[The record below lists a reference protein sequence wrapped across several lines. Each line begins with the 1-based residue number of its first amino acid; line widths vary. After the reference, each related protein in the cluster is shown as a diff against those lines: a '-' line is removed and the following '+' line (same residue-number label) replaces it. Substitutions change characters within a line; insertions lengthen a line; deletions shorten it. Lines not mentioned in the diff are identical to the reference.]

1 MRRSRALLAVAA
13 VVTAV
18 AGVAP
23 GVPAADAGTPP
34 VAVIVSDVGGD
45 GSSARAAVE
54 RSGGVVTGSLD
65 IVDGFT
71 ATVPSARLAALRG
84 TPGIGRVSVDRSVD
98 VQGVLDGNGMAR
110 SVYREATG
118 AASLAS
124 GGLSGRGVTVALIDT
139 GVADLPDLAGRV
151 RPVTDPVTGR
161 TSRCVDLSGEGH
173 CGDSYGHG
181 TFMAGIIAGDGS
193 ASGGRYA
200 GMAPGAQ
207 LVSLKVA
214 GADGSSD
221 VSKVLAAIQWV
232 VENRERHG
240 IRVLNL
246 SLGTDSRQ
254 SWRVDPFNYAVERAW
269 DAGIVVVVAASNR
282 GPSAGSIAKPGD
294 DPWVVTVG
302 AVDDRGTPAAA
313 DDRLPDFSSRG
324 PTADGLSKPD
334 VVAPG
339 AHLVSLDAPGSAVS
353 EAVPSTLA
361 PPYRRGTGTSMA
373 AAAVSGGVA
382 LLLEH
387 HQGWTPDDVKA
398 ALRSTARSTASPD
411 QHDVGAGAVDLAAAA
426 GARGAGPVADRS
438 HSSGL
443 GSLDASRGNVKVRTD
458 GILGTVL
465 DGSLTAQM
473 ILWDPVGFTTGD
485 WDAPTVDAP
494 TTVLH
499 RWHGTTWY
507 GNNWQGNNWHGNNWH
522 GNNWHGDWEGATSS
536 DGTRSADRYG
546 EPWLGAAWLGLWE

>member
-1 MRRSRALLAVAA
+1 VRPARLLLALAA
-13 VVTAV
+13 VVAVV

-23 GVPAADAGTPP
+23 SGPEATAGAGAPS
-34 VAVIVSDVGGD
+34 VAVIVSQVGGD
-45 GSSARAAVE
+45 GSAARAAVE
-54 RSGGVVTGSLD
+54 RAGGVVTGSLD
-65 IVDGFT
+65 IVDGFS
-71 ATVPSARLAALRG
+71 ATVPAERLAALTG
-84 TPGIGRVSVDRSVD
+84 SPGVGRVSVDRSVD
-98 VQGVLDGNGMAR
+98 VQGVLDGGGTAR

-118 AASLAS
+118 AAALAS
-124 GGLSGRGVTVALIDT
+124 GGLSGRGVAVALIDT

-151 RPVTDPVTGR
+151 RPVTDPVTGQ
-161 TSRCVDLSGEGH
+161 TSPCVDLSGEGH
-173 CGDSYGHG
+173 CRDSYGHG
-181 TFMAGIIAGDGS
+181 TFMAGIIAGNGS

-200 GMAPGAQ
+200 GMAPGAD
-207 LVSLKVA
+207 VISLKVA

-232 VENRERHG
+232 VQHREHHG

-254 SWRVDPFNYAVERAW
+254 SWQVDPFNYAVERAW
-269 DAGIVVVVAASNR
+269 DAGIVVIVAASNR
-282 GPSAGSIAKPGD
+282 GPTAGSIAKPGD

-324 PTADGLSKPD
+324 PTADGLAKPD

-339 AHLVSLDAPGSAVS
+339 ARLVSLDAPGSAVS
-353 EAVPSTLA
+353 EHVPSSMDR
-361 PPYRRGTGTSMA
+361 PYRRGTGTSMA

-387 HQGWTPDDVKA
+387 HPGWTPDDVKA
-398 ALRSTARSTASPD
+398 ALRSTARSTASEDP
-411 QHDVGAGAVDLAAAA
+411 HAVGAGGVDLAAAA
-426 GARGAGPVADRS
+426 GANSAGPVAGRG

-443 GSLDASRGNVKVRTD
+443 GSLDASRGSVRVRTD
-458 GILGTVL
+458 GLFGTVL

-473 ILWDPVGFTTGD
+473 LLWDPVGFTTGD
-485 WDAPTVDAP
+485 WGAPTIGAP

-507 GNNWQGNNWHGNNWH
+507 GNNWHGNNWH

-536 DGTRSADRYG
+536 DGSRSADRYG
-546 EPWLGAAWLGLWE
+546 EAWLGAAWLGLWE